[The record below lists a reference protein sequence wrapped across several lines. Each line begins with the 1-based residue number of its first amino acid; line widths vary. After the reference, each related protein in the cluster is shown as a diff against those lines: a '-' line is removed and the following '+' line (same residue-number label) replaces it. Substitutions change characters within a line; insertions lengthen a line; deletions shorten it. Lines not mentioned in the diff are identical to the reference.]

1 MDQKNVTIRISAKL
15 QNRQSM
21 LQVVTVEYEVINR
34 RNWIKIIRLVWE
46 SLRIRQWCRRE
57 ASYYWQFVDQKADHI
72 L

>member
-34 RNWIKIIRLVWE
+34 RN
-46 SLRIRQWCRRE
+46 
-57 ASYYWQFVDQKADHI
+57 
-72 L
+72 